1 MEINDG
7 PAATLH
13 GEAEHYT
20 GDVWQDPL
28 AAPDDGTG
36 LSMQRV
42 HFSPG
47 AHTNWHRHP
56 RGQVLTV
63 LEGVGRIQAR
73 GDQVRVI
80 RAGQTAICPGDEW
93 HWHGAGPGTMM
104 TMIGVQAADDDGRFV
119 IWGDRVLYDES

>member
-1 MEINDG
+1 MEINGG

-13 GEAEHYT
+13 GEAEHYV

-28 AAPDDGTG
+28 AAPGSGTR

-63 LEGVGRIQAR
+63 IDGVGRIQAR
-73 GDQVRVI
+73 GEDVRII
-80 RAGQTAICPGDEW
+80 RAGDTAVCPADEW

-104 TMIGVQAADDDGRFV
+104 TMIGVQEADDDGNFV
-119 IWGDRVLYDES
+119 IWGEPVS

>member
-1 MEINDG
+1 MEINNG

-13 GEAEHYT
+13 GDSEHYV

-28 AAPDDGTG
+28 AAPGDGIS

-47 AHTNWHRHP
+47 AYTHWHRHP

-63 LEGVGRIQAR
+63 IDGVGRIQAR
-73 GDQVRVI
+73 GGPVVTI
-80 RAGQTAICPGDEW
+80 RAGETAICPGDEW
-93 HWHGAGPGTMM
+93 HWHGAGENTMM
-104 TMIGVQAADDDGRFV
+104 TMIGAMQADEDGNFV
-119 IWGDRVLYDES
+119 IWGDPVSL